1 MSMPSSM
8 LLKTT
13 HLRRCTQPASLRR
26 TTRTP
31 HSTVF
36 RAPCS
41 WALLSSL
48 LIPRLFRQ
56 LVLVI
61 VVALFAIVVP
71 VAAVGP
77 PVPASPPNYVVD
89 LAGVID
95 DGVEARTNALL
106 RELEQQTT
114 AQVVVLTLPTLEGE
128 SLEALSLDLA
138 HNRWKLGQKGKDN
151 GVLLT
156 LAMQERKYRIEV
168 GYGLESVLPDSL
180 VGSLGRQVLVPAF
193 RAGDFGGGIAAMA
206 GELATRVAT
215 ASGVALSAAPPVAV
229 RRTGRPTAGKPG
241 PLATV
246 LALLLIPIFIYL
258 LIRHPQL
265 LIMMLLS
272 SRGGSR
278 GSWGGG
284 GGGFGGGGGGG
295 FGRGGSS
302 GSW

>member
-1 MSMPSSM
+1 M
-8 LLKTT
+8 
-13 HLRRCTQPASLRR
+13 
-26 TTRTP
+26 
-31 HSTVF
+31 
-36 RAPCS
+36 
-41 WALLSSL
+41 
-48 LIPRLFRQ
+48 
-56 LVLVI
+56 
-61 VVALFAIVVP
+61 
-71 VAAVGP
+71 
-77 PVPASPPNYVVD
+77 
-89 LAGVID
+89 
-95 DGVEARTNALL
+95 
-106 RELEQQTT
+106 
-114 AQVVVLTLPTLEGE
+114 LTLPTLDGE
-128 SLEALSLDLA
+128 SLEAFSIDLA
-138 HNRWKLGQKGKDN
+138 HNRWKIGQKGKDN

-180 VGSLGRQVLVPAF
+180 VGSLGREVLVPAF

-206 GELATRVAT
+206 GELATRVAA

-229 RRTGRPTAGKPG
+229 RRSGRAAGKPG

-246 LALLLIPIFIYL
+246 LVLLLIPLFIYL

-278 GSWGGG
+278 DSWGGG

-295 FGRGGSS
+295 FGGGGSS

>member
-1 MSMPSSM
+1 MSM
-8 LLKTT
+8 
-13 HLRRCTQPASLRR
+13 RINA
-26 TTRTP
+26 
-31 HSTVF
+31 F
-36 RAPCS
+36 RA
-41 WALLSSL
+41 AL
-48 LIPRLFRQ
+48 F
-56 LVLVI
+56 
-61 VVALFAIVVP
+61 VALIA
-71 VAAVGP
+71 VAAPILAAGP

-95 DGVEARTNALL
+95 DGVEARTNTLL
-106 RELEQQTT
+106 RELEERTT

-128 SLEALSLDLA
+128 SLEAFSIDLA
-138 HNRWKLGQKGKDN
+138 HNRWKIGQKGKDN

-168 GYGLESVLPDSL
+168 GYGLEGVLPDSL

-206 GELATRVAT
+206 GELATRVAA
-215 ASGVALSAAPPVAV
+215 ASGVALSGAPPVAV
-229 RRTGRPTAGKPG
+229 RRSGRPTAGKPG

-278 GSWGGG
+278 DSWGGG

-295 FGRGGSS
+295 FGGGGSS

>member
-1 MSMPSSM
+1 MNTRFKAFGAAQFAA
-8 LLKTT
+8 LIAF
-13 HLRRCTQPASLRR
+13 ASPLM
-26 TTRTP
+26 
-31 HSTVF
+31 
-36 RAPCS
+36 
-41 WALLSSL
+41 
-48 LIPRLFRQ
+48 
-56 LVLVI
+56 
-61 VVALFAIVVP
+61 
-71 VAAVGP
+71 AVGP

-95 DGVEARTNALL
+95 DGVEARTNTLL
-106 RELEQQTT
+106 RELEERTT

-128 SLEALSLDLA
+128 SLEAFSIDLA
-138 HNRWKLGQKGKDN
+138 HNRWKIGQKGKDN

-168 GYGLESVLPDSL
+168 GYGLEGVLPDSL

-206 GELATRVAT
+206 GELATRVAA

-229 RRTGRPTAGKPG
+229 RRSGRPAAGKPG

-246 LALLLIPIFIYL
+246 LALLLIPLFIYL

-265 LIMMLLS
+265 LILMLLS

-295 FGRGGSS
+295 FGGGGSS

>member
-1 MSMPSSM
+1 
-8 LLKTT
+8 
-13 HLRRCTQPASLRR
+13 
-26 TTRTP
+26 
-31 HSTVF
+31 
-36 RAPCS
+36 
-41 WALLSSL
+41 
-48 LIPRLFRQ
+48 
-56 LVLVI
+56 LVLTLVLSLT
-61 VVALFAIVVP
+61 AFAAP
-71 VAAVGP
+71 LMAVGP
-77 PVPASPPNYVVD
+77 AVPASPPNYVVD

-95 DGVEARTNALL
+95 DGVEARTNTLL
-106 RELEQQTT
+106 RELEERTT
-114 AQVVVLTLPTLEGE
+114 AQMVVLTLPTLDGE
-128 SLEALSLDLA
+128 SLEAFSIDLA
-138 HNRWKLGQKGKDN
+138 HSRWKLGQKGKDN

-168 GYGLESVLPDSL
+168 GYGLEGVLPDSL

-206 GELATRVAT
+206 GELATRVAA
-215 ASGVALSAAPPVAV
+215 ASGVTLSGAPPVAL
-229 RRTGRPTAGKPG
+229 RRSGRTAGEPSL
-241 PLATV
+241 LAKG

-265 LIMMLLS
+265 LILMLLA

-295 FGRGGSS
+295 FGGGGSS

>member
-1 MSMPSSM
+1 MRI
-8 LLKTT
+8 KTFG
-13 HLRRCTQPASLRR
+13 A
-26 TTRTP
+26 
-31 HSTVF
+31 
-36 RAPCS
+36 
-41 WALLSSL
+41 ALL
-48 LIPRLFRQ
+48 
-56 LVLVI
+56 
-61 VVALFAIVVP
+61 VALFAVAAP

-77 PVPASPPNYVVD
+77 AVPASPPNYVVD

-95 DGVEARTNALL
+95 DGAEARTNALL
-106 RELEQQTT
+106 RELEERTT

-128 SLEALSLDLA
+128 SLEAFSLDLA
-138 HNRWKLGQKGKDN
+138 HNRWKIGQKGKDN

-206 GELATRVAT
+206 GELATRVAE
-215 ASGVALSAAPPVAV
+215 ASGVALSGAPPVAV
-229 RRTGRPTAGKPG
+229 RRPARPTAGKPG
-241 PLATV
+241 PLATI

-265 LIMMLLS
+265 LILMLLS

-295 FGRGGSS
+295 FGGGGSS

>member
-1 MSMPSSM
+1 MRIGLGLPVPRKF
-8 LLKTT
+8 L
-13 HLRRCTQPASLRR
+13 QPIR
-26 TTRTP
+26 
-31 HSTVF
+31 VF
-36 RAPCS
+36 AV
-41 WALLSSL
+41 ALLL
-48 LIPRLFRQ
+48 
-56 LVLVI
+56 
-61 VVALFAIVVP
+61 ALFAVVAP
-71 VAAVGP
+71 GAAAGP
-77 PVPASPPNYVVD
+77 PVPATPPDYVVD

-95 DGVEARTNALL
+95 DGVEARTNTLL

-114 AQVVVLTLPTLEGE
+114 AQVVVLTLPTLDGE
-128 SLEALSLDLA
+128 SLEAFSIDLA

-168 GYGLESVLPDSL
+168 GYGLEAVLPDSL
-180 VGSLGRQVLVPAF
+180 VGSLGRELLVPAF
-193 RAGDFGGGIAAMA
+193 RAGDYGGGLAALA
-206 GELATRVAT
+206 GELATRIAS

-229 RRTGRPTAGKPG
+229 RQSGRSAGKPG

-246 LALLLIPIFIYL
+246 LALLLIPIFLWL

-278 GSWGGG
+278 DSWGGG
-284 GGGFGGGGGGG
+284 GGGFGGGGGG
-295 FGRGGSS
+295 FGGGGSS

>member
-1 MSMPSSM
+1 MS
-8 LLKTT
+8 T
-13 HLRRCTQPASLRR
+13 RCKA
-26 TTRTP
+26 
-31 HSTVF
+31 F
-36 RAPCS
+36 GA
-41 WALLSSL
+41 ALLSA
-48 LIPRLFRQ
+48 LIAIAAPLF
-56 LVLVI
+56 
-61 VVALFAIVVP
+61 
-71 VAAVGP
+71 AVGP
-77 PVPASPPNYVVD
+77 PVPAMPPNYVVD

-106 RELEQQTT
+106 RELEERTT
-114 AQVVVLTLPTLEGE
+114 AQVVVLTLPTLDGE
-128 SLEALSLDLA
+128 SLEAFSIDLA

-168 GYGLESVLPDSL
+168 GYGLEGVLPDSL

-206 GELATRVAT
+206 GELATRVA
-215 ASGVALSAAPPVAV
+215 AGSGVTLSGAPPVAV
-229 RRTGRPTAGKPG
+229 RRSGRPAAEPS
-241 PLATV
+241 PLAKG

-265 LIMMLLS
+265 LIFLLLS

-295 FGRGGSS
+295 FGGGGSS

>member
-1 MSMPSSM
+1 MSMPSSRP
-8 LLKTT
+8 L
-13 HLRRCTQPASLRR
+13 AG
-26 TTRTP
+26 
-31 HSTVF
+31 
-36 RAPCS
+36 
-41 WALLSSL
+41 ALL
-48 LIPRLFRQ
+48 
-56 LVLVI
+56 
-61 VVALFAIVVP
+61 VALFVVAAP
-71 VAAVGP
+71 VAAAGP

-95 DGVEARTNALL
+95 DGVEARTNTLL

-114 AQVVVLTLPTLEGE
+114 AQLVVLTLPTLDGE
-128 SLEALSLDLA
+128 SLEAFSIDLA

-168 GYGLESVLPDSL
+168 GYGLEGVLPDSL

-206 GELATRVAT
+206 GELATRVAEG
-215 ASGVALSAAPPVAV
+215 SGVSLSAEMPVAARRPV
-229 RRTGRPTAGKPG
+229 RSGKPG
-241 PLATV
+241 PLATG
-246 LALLLIPIFIYL
+246 LALLLIPVFLWL
-258 LIRHPQL
+258 LIRHPQV
-265 LIMMLLS
+265 LIMLLLS

-295 FGRGGSS
+295 FGGGGSS

>member
-114 AQVVVLTLPTLEGE
+114 AQLVVLTLPTLEGE
-128 SLEALSLDLA
+128 SLEAFSLDLA

-168 GYGLESVLPDSL
+168 GYGLEGVLPDSL
-180 VGSLGRQVLVPAF
+180 VGSLGREVLVPAF
-193 RAGDFGGGIAAMA
+193 RAGDFGGGIAALA
-206 GELATRVAT
+206 GELATRIAA
-215 ASGVALSAAPPVAV
+215 ASGVTLSGELPVPTRRPP
-229 RRTGRPTAGKPG
+229 RSAGKPG
-241 PLATV
+241 PLATGLV
-246 LALLLIPIFIYL
+246 LVLILVFIYL

-265 LIMMLLS
+265 LVMMLLS

-278 GSWGGG
+278 DSWGGG

-295 FGRGGSS
+295 FGGGGSS

>member
-1 MSMPSSM
+1 
-8 LLKTT
+8 
-13 HLRRCTQPASLRR
+13 
-26 TTRTP
+26 
-31 HSTVF
+31 VF
-36 RAPCS
+36 
-41 WALLSSL
+41 
-48 LIPRLFRQ
+48 
-56 LVLVI
+56 I
-61 VVALFAIVVP
+61 VVLFAVAPP

-77 PVPASPPNYVVD
+77 AVPASPPNYVVD

-95 DGVEARTNALL
+95 DGVEARTNTLL
-106 RELEQQTT
+106 RELEARTT

-128 SLEALSLDLA
+128 SLEAFSIDLA
-138 HNRWKLGQKGKDN
+138 HNRWKIGQKGKDN

-206 GELATRVAT
+206 GELATRVAA

-229 RRTGRPTAGKPG
+229 RRPGRAAGKPG
-241 PLATV
+241 PLATGLV
-246 LALLLIPIFIYL
+246 LLLIPIFIYL

-278 GSWGGG
+278 DSWGGG
-284 GGGFGGGGGGG
+284 GGGFGGGGGG
-295 FGRGGSS
+295 FGGGGSS

>member
-1 MSMPSSM
+1 MSIPSSGQV
-8 LLKTT
+8 LHGGLSVRK
-13 HLRRCTQPASLRR
+13 
-26 TTRTP
+26 
-31 HSTVF
+31 
-36 RAPCS
+36 
-41 WALLSSL
+41 ALLQSVWVL
-48 LIPRLFRQ
+48 GLFF
-56 LVLVI
+56 VS
-61 VVALFAIVVP
+61 
-71 VAAVGP
+71 VAAPLLAAGP
-77 PVPASPPNYVVD
+77 PVPATPPNYVVD
-89 LAGVID
+89 LAGVVD

-114 AQVVVLTLPTLEGE
+114 AQVVVLTLPTLDGE
-128 SLEALSLDLA
+128 SLEAFSIDLA

-168 GYGLESVLPDSL
+168 GYGLEGVLPDSL
-180 VGSLGRQVLVPAF
+180 VGSLGREVLVPAF
-193 RAGDFGGGIAAMA
+193 RAGDFGGGLAAMA
-206 GELATRVAT
+206 GELATRVA
-215 ASGVALSAAPPVAV
+215 AGAGVTLAAAPPVAA
-229 RRTGRPTAGKPG
+229 RGAARAAGKPG

-246 LALLLIPIFIYL
+246 LALLLIPLFIYL

-278 GSWGGG
+278 DSWGGG

-295 FGRGGSS
+295 FGGGGSS

>member
-1 MSMPSSM
+1 MSMRSN
-8 LLKTT
+8 
-13 HLRRCTQPASLRR
+13 A
-26 TTRTP
+26 
-31 HSTVF
+31 F
-36 RAPCS
+36 AA
-41 WALLSSL
+41 ALL
-48 LIPRLFRQ
+48 
-56 LVLVI
+56 
-61 VVALFAIVVP
+61 VALIA
-71 VAAVGP
+71 VAAPLFAVGP

-106 RELEQQTT
+106 RELEERTT

-128 SLEALSLDLA
+128 SLEAFSIDLA
-138 HNRWKLGQKGKDN
+138 HNRWKIGQKGKDN

-156 LAMQERKYRIEV
+156 LAMQERKYRVEV
-168 GYGLESVLPDSL
+168 GYGLEGVLPDSL
-180 VGSLGRQVLVPAF
+180 VGTLGRQVLVPAF

-206 GELATRVAT
+206 GELATRVAAAANVT
-215 ASGVALSAAPPVAV
+215 LSGAPPVAF
-229 RRTGRPTAGKPG
+229 RRSGRPAAEPS
-241 PLATV
+241 PLAKG

-258 LIRHPQL
+258 LIRHPRL
-265 LIMMLLS
+265 LILMLLA

-295 FGRGGSS
+295 FGGGGAS